1 MVDAITATGLIRI
14 HPTPGG
20 PVAALRGLDLH
31 VASGEIAAVVGPS
44 GSGKSSLLRIL
55 AGMDRPSAGRLVIF
69 GQDLSMATETQLDRH
84 RRDAV
89 GLVEQHYR
97 RALSPYLR
105 AAAAIE
111 LPLALRG
118 VAHSARRARARDLLT
133 QLGLADRAEAW
144 PHQLSG
150 GEQQRIAF
158 GVALASRP
166 VLLLA
171 DEPTGELDGA
181 AADELLGVIRELVR
195 SEGTTCV
202 IVTHDVAVEE
212 IADRVVHV
220 ADGRAVAERVGWVG
234 AAPVRSRDIQGWLAP
249 ELPQEPVQSGAAVRR
264 AVARR
269 AAGGGD
275 ESGDDPLPDAVVMEA
290 VARRF
295 GTVGAAVGSLGLP
308 PVDARLARGGFHVIT
323 GPSGSGKTTL
333 LRCLTG
339 LDRPTEGRILTLGQD
354 LALVDRDASARFRAA
369 HVGLVDQARDLIPFL
384 TAVENVQLGLA
395 LRGPDRRGAQDGH
408 DGREQAITALA
419 RFGVRRLADR
429 APDGLSAG
437 ERLRVALA
445 RAIAGGPEL
454 LVLDEPTAALDR
466 RAAGEVADLLGTLD
480 SGVTIVASTHDR
492 ELIAAASNRLDLTTH
507 RPAARSEEGRQ
518 PPPAPAPA
526 PASQR

>member
-1 MVDAITATGLIRI
+1 MIDAVVATGLIRI
-14 HPTPGG
+14 HRTPGG
-20 PVAALRGLDLH
+20 PIAALRGLDLR
-31 VASGEIAAVVGPS
+31 VESGEIAAVVGPS

-69 GQDLSMATETQLDRH
+69 GQDLSIATESQLDRH
-84 RRDAV
+84 RRDRV

-118 VAHSARRARARDLLT
+118 VAPVVRRARARDLLSRV
-133 QLGLADRAEAW
+133 GLADRADAW

-158 GVALASRP
+158 AVALAPRP
-166 VLLLA
+166 AMLLA

-181 AADELLGVIRELVR
+181 TADELLGVIRELVR
-195 SEGTTCV
+195 SEGATCV
-202 IVTHDVAVEE
+202 IVTHDVAVEG

-220 ADGRAVAERVGWVG
+220 ADGRTVAERVGRDS
-234 AAPVRSRDIQGWLAP
+234 AAPARARDVQGWLAP
-249 ELPQEPVQSGAAVRR
+249 ELPAESVPTGAPVRPSM
-264 AVARR
+264 
-269 AAGGGD
+269 
-275 ESGDDPLPDAVVMEA
+275 GDDAPGDAVVMES

-295 GTVGAAVGSLGLP
+295 GAVGAAGGSLGLP

-339 LDRPTEGRILTLGQD
+339 LDRPTEGRLLTIGQD
-354 LALVDRDASARFRAA
+354 LALLDRDASARFRAA
-369 HVGLVDQARDLIPFL
+369 HVGLVDQVRDLVPFL

-395 LRGPDRRGAQDGH
+395 LRGPGRRGDQDRH
-408 DGREQAITALA
+408 DGRARAITAMA
-419 RFGVRRLADR
+419 RFGVDGLADR
-429 APDGLSAG
+429 APDSLSAG

-466 RAAGEVADLLGTLD
+466 RAAREVADLLGTLD

-492 ELIAAASNRLDLTTH
+492 ELIAAASGRLDLTTH
-507 RPAARSEEGRQ
+507 RPAPAAGRAA
-518 PPPAPAPA
+518 PP
-526 PASQR
+526 SQR

>member
-1 MVDAITATGLIRI
+1 MVDAVVATALIRI
-14 HPTPGG
+14 HGTPGG
-20 PVAALRGLDLH
+20 PVAALRGLDLR

-69 GQDLSMATETQLDRH
+69 GQDLSIATEAQLDRH

-105 AAAAIE
+105 AAAAVE

-118 VAHSARRARARDLLT
+118 VAPAVRRARARDLLT
-133 QLGLADRAEAW
+133 RVGLADRAEAW

-158 GVALASRP
+158 AVALASRP
-166 VLLLA
+166 ALLLA

-181 AADELLGVIRELVR
+181 TADELLGVIRQLVR
-195 SEGTTCV
+195 SEGATCV
-202 IVTHDVAVEE
+202 IVTHDVAVEG

-220 ADGRAVAERVGWVG
+220 ADGRTVAERVVGDG
-234 AAPVRSRDIQGWLAP
+234 AAPARARDAQGWLAP
-249 ELPQEPVQSGAAVRR
+249 ELPVEPAPAGAAVRT
-264 AVARR
+264 
-269 AAGGGD
+269 GT
-275 ESGDDPLPDAVVMEA
+275 GDDARVDAVIMES

-295 GTVGAAVGSLGLP
+295 GTVGAAGGSIGLP

-339 LDRPTEGRILTLGQD
+339 LDRPTEGQILTLGQD
-354 LALVDRDASARFRAA
+354 LALLDRDASARFRAA
-369 HVGLVDQARDLIPFL
+369 HVGLVDQVRDLVPFL

-395 LRGPDRRGAQDGH
+395 LRGQGGRSDQDRRGA
-408 DGREQAITALA
+408 REQAITALA
-419 RFGVRRLADR
+419 RFGVDGLADR

-466 RAAGEVADLLGTLD
+466 RAAREVADMLGTLD

-492 ELIAAASNRLDLTTH
+492 ELIAAASDRLDLTTH
-507 RPAARSEEGRQ
+507 RPAAHRQEGRQ
-518 PPPAPAPA
+518 PPPTPA
-526 PASQR
+526 PASASQR